1 MNERIKQL
9 RKALNKKQ
17 GDFAAALAISQG
29 HLSDVENGR
38 KEVSDRI
45 VSICSLKFNVNEDW
59 LRTGS
64 GDMFNPVSED
74 EELDRY
80 IGCISGSEDK
90 FRKNLL
96 KALCKLTDD
105 EWNVLKKI
113 ITEMNEG

>member
-1 MNERIKQL
+1 MNERLKQL

-45 VSICSLKFNVNEDW
+45 ISICSLKFNVNEDW

-74 EELDRY
+74 EELDSY
-80 IGCISGSEDK
+80 IGRISGSEDK
-90 FRKNLL
+90 FKKNLL

-113 ITEMNEG
+113 IAEMNEG

>member
-80 IGCISGSEDK
+80 IGGISGSEDK